1 MYTVV
6 FAVLP
11 SSYTYRGDLT
21 QARNSATK
29 TREASKLVGYYN
41 NNRLGIIDY
50 CALPASRRRVGNESL
65 EPRPAAEAV
74 MNNNQ
79 LIRDGN

>member
-1 MYTVV
+1 MELVPTLPMIRSFYLLSKDSSGGATVN
-6 FAVLP
+6 
-11 SSYTYRGDLT
+11 
-21 QARNSATK
+21 RNYS
-29 TREASKLVGYYN
+29 

-50 CALPASRRRVGNESL
+50 CALTTSRRRVGNSSL
-65 EPRPAAEAV
+65 EPRPAAEPV